1 MTKTTWKEVKALCET
16 KGFFYVSSDENGR
29 KVLRC
34 NNGWV
39 QSRRPDYAAMIVR
52 NAKI

>member
-1 MTKTTWKEVKALCET
+1 MTTTTWKEVKALCDA
-16 KGFFYVSSDENGR
+16 KGFFYVSCDDDGR

-52 NAKI
+52 NARM